1 MDFLMF
7 FLKLAEWLIYQLL
20 ANSCYKAAMKVK
32 NHGFFLLKNHPSH
45 KSPHHQPP
53 LFPTITKCSLNKDQE
68 TLVCDIQN
76 TLLLNSTSFFPYF
89 MLVAFEGG
97 SILRAFVL
105 LLSYPF
111 LLLLDHE
118 SALKVMIFIT
128 FCGLKMKDMKNVG
141 RAVLPKFY
149 LENLNLKVYEMF
161 ASATSY
167 GIKVLI
173 FTRVPRV
180 MVEGFCK
187 EYLSVDDVMGTE
199 LHTIGGF
206 FSGFVSSSG
215 VLVKHKA
222 VKEWFGNER
231 KPDVGI
237 GTYGLHDQLFI
248 SQCKE
253 GYVVTKED
261 GKLTPRDKYPKPL
274 VFHDGRLAFFPTP
287 LATVCMFLW
296 FPVGVLLAVI
306 RLSVGIFLPYH
317 MARIAGGL
325 TGVNITIQGCD
336 YSWENKKKNNNKN
349 NNNNNNNNKQTK
361 TGVLFVC
368 THRTLLD
375 PVFLTMTIG
384 KPLTAVTYSLSKM
397 SEMISPIKTVRLTR
411 DRKQDGETMHE
422 LLSEGDLVVCPEGT
436 TCREPYLLRFS
447 SLFAELTDE
456 IVPVAMNTN
465 VTMFYGTTASGLKC
479 LDPIY
484 FLMNPRPGYH
494 VQVLGKLS
502 KELTCNAGGKSSH
515 DVANYIQK
523 KLGDALGFE
532 CTNFTRKDKYLMLAG
547 NQGIVEDYGKSKKT
561 SSVVGIL
568 F

>member
-7 FLKLAEWLIYQLL
+7 FLKLAEWLVYQLL
-20 ANSCYKAAMKVK
+20 ANSCYRAAMKVK
-32 NHGFFLLKNHPSH
+32 NHGFFLLRNHPSH
-45 KSPHHQPP
+45 KSPHHDQLP
-53 LFPTITKCSLNKDQE
+53 LFPTFTKCSLNKDQE

-97 SILRAFVL
+97 SILRAFLL
-105 LLSYPF
+105 LLSYP
-111 LLLLDHE
+111 LLLVLDHE
-118 SALKVMIFIT
+118 VGLKLMIFIT
-128 FCGLKMKDMKNVG
+128 FCGLKVKDMKNVG
-141 RAVLPKFY
+141 RAVMPKFY
-149 LENLNLKVYEMF
+149 LENLNLQVYELL
-161 ASATSY
+161 ASARSY
-167 GIKVLI
+167 GIKVLV

-187 EYLSVDDVMGTE
+187 EYLNVDDVMGTE
-199 LHTIGGF
+199 LHSFGGY
-206 FSGFVSSSG
+206 FSGFVSSAG
-215 VLVKHKA
+215 VLHKHKA
-222 VKEWFGNER
+222 VKEWFGNE
-231 KPDVGI
+231 KQPDVGI
-237 GTYGLHDQLFI
+237 GSYGLHDQLLI

-253 GYVVTKED
+253 GYVVSKED
-261 GKLTPRDKYPKPL
+261 GKRSARTIMPRDKYPKPL

-287 LATVCMFLW
+287 LATLCMFLW
-296 FPVGVLLAVI
+296 FPLGVLLAII
-306 RLSVGIFLPYH
+306 RLCVGIFLPYP
-317 MARIAGGL
+317 MSRILGGL
-325 TGVNITIQGCD
+325 TGVNITIEGCD
-336 YSWENKKKNNNKN
+336 YSWENK
-349 NNNNNNNNKQTK
+349 NKQ

-456 IVPVAMNTN
+456 IVPVAMNTH

-484 FLMNPRPGYH
+484 FLMNPRPSYH
-494 VQVLGKLS
+494 VKVLGKLT
-502 KELTCNAGGKSSH
+502 KELTCAGGKSSH

-532 CTNFTRKDKYLMLAG
+532 CTNLTRKDKYLMLAG
-547 NQGIVEDYGKSKKT
+547 NQGIVEEHGKSKKII
-561 SSVVGIL
+561 S
-568 F
+568 